1 MAAGLEQLQAWSGEN
16 VSVAEIERRLASLR
30 NSSEPAGMLGLRT
43 SVMTHIAWVPREWEE
58 AASAVI
64 AGLAERH
71 PSRAIVLHPEPDAGE
86 DGLSANVSLQCFA
99 MPGAEQHVCAERIEL
114 RLRGRRAEAPASI
127 VAPLLVADLPAYV
140 RWRGRPPF
148 VGAAFEGM
156 VELVDRLI
164 VDSTEWPDVPGAC
177 ADFARFFH
185 RTACSDIAWRRTEPW
200 RRSLAG
206 LWPGIAEVRELRV
219 RGPRAEAVLLAGWLR
234 SRLRT
239 DVELAHEES
248 DELDAVAV
256 DGEGVSPPTG
266 ERPSPSDLL
275 SEELDV
281 LRRDSIFEEAARAA
295 VEVAPIVTA

>member
-1 MAAGLEQLQAWSGEN
+1 

-30 NSSEPAGMLGLRT
+30 NASEPEGTLGLRT
-43 SVMTHIAWVPREWEE
+43 SVMTHIAWVPREWEQ
-58 AASAVI
+58 AATAVM

-71 PSRAIVLHPEPDAGE
+71 PSRAIVLHPEPDAEE
-86 DGLSANVSLQCFA
+86 DGLSATVSLQCFA
-99 MPGAEQHVCAERIEL
+99 VGGAEQHVCAERIVL
-114 RLRGRRAEAPASI
+114 QLRGRRAEAPASI

-148 VGAAFEGM
+148 AGAAFEGM
-156 VELVDRLI
+156 AELVDRLI
-164 VDSTEWPDVPGAC
+164 VDSREWPDVPEAY

-200 RRSLAG
+200 RRALAG
-206 LWPGIAEVRELRV
+206 LWPAIAEVSELEV

-234 SRLRT
+234 SRLHT

-248 DELDAVAV
+248 DELEAVAADGDAVA
-256 DGEGVSPPTG
+256 PPRG

-281 LRRDSIFEEAARAA
+281 VARDPIFEEAARAA